1 MKHRAQSSRRVRKAG
16 RPPGSKNKQH
26 GAPSAIAGSD
36 DGDDLVNSAMPKLTM
51 TLLIQGQNGK
61 HSSTLMIDSTNV
73 TASENSDAIPSASSI
88 QGEVVK
94 AMRAESFWP
103 PNPDE
108 AEAVEKSLVLFTG

>member
-1 MKHRAQSSRRVRKAG
+1 
-16 RPPGSKNKQH
+16 
-26 GAPSAIAGSD
+26 
-36 DGDDLVNSAMPKLTM
+36 
-51 TLLIQGQNGK
+51 
-61 HSSTLMIDSTNV
+61 MIDSTNV